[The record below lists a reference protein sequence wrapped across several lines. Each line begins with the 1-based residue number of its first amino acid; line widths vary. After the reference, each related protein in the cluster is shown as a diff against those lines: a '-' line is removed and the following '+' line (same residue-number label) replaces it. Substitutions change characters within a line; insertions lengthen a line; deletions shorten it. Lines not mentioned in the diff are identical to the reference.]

1 MGTCCCLLGPQAK
14 RTAAQPSVLSWGCKV
29 REAVSLVSTL
39 ASASNDSGE
48 LSKLAL
54 HAHYCPLRPLI
65 AMHRVKRQD
74 HAHVASYL
82 KEVHLVAYVVWL
94 NAGNEIGPVGVG
106 DRLARNDLGVGW
118 PTIPSWRPAC
128 PI

>member
-1 MGTCCCLLGPQAK
+1 MRRLEGGRLFP
-14 RTAAQPSVLSWGCKV
+14 
-29 REAVSLVSTL
+29 
-39 ASASNDSGE
+39 ASASNDPGE

-82 KEVHLVAYVVWL
+82 KEVHAEATRRGYSFD
-94 NAGNEIGPVGVG
+94 GSKIGRSTGVRTRSLKIG
-106 DRLARNDLGVGW
+106 RAHV
-118 PTIPSWRPAC
+118 
-128 PI
+128 